1 MNLRQILSDKEKVL
15 QITKAAFKVLDKDGS
30 QFLERR
36 ELQEIMNNSA
46 FMLKIDRPST
56 EEVDEVLKDLD
67 KNQDGKLSL
76 DEFQTLIE
84 QVLEIMA
91 KMEEK

>member
-1 MNLRQILSDKEKVL
+1 
-15 QITKAAFKVLDKDGS
+15 
-30 QFLERR
+30 
-36 ELQEIMNNSA
+36 MNNSA

-84 QVLEIMA
+84 
-91 KMEEK
+91 